1 MFKKERKALDAILGE
16 DEERYR
22 PIKQKVQI
30 ISNLSNTMDTF
41 IGHLIEEMDESRGQ
55 MFDIL
60 ENIAYHEAKK
70 DIKQFSK
77 NYKNKVQDSKRRGSL
92 TNIISKPKV
101 EKKKEVAKKQVK
113 K

>member
-1 MFKKERKALDAILGE
+1 MFKKEKKELDVILAE

-22 PIKQKVQI
+22 PIKQKVEL

-41 IGHLIEEMDESRGQ
+41 IGNLIEEMDESRGQ

-77 NYKNKVQDSKRRGSL
+77 NYKNKKDDKRRGSL
-92 TNIISKPKV
+92 TNILSKPLFD
-101 EKKKEVAKKQVK
+101 KKKEVAKKPVK